1 VPFLNVFSIGREI
14 NVCFPTTGE
23 MYHVV
28 YSDMLSSVLPIFI
41 RKPIDNED
49 LLKLINEVDRRTH
62 ATVLISK

>member
-1 VPFLNVFSIGREI
+1 
-14 NVCFPTTGE
+14 

-41 RKPIDNED
+41 RKPIDDED